1 MAEKKMNTTANI
13 NAPQVSEVELNQQ
26 IKAAAAA
33 LREEKKV
40 KVSIPKAFAKNIGPT
55 LPLGINGAMIVLPV
69 DGTEHEVPAP
79 YKALLDEYLNNLTN

>member
-1 MAEKKMNTTANI
+1 MTKLNTSKNI
-13 NAPQVSEVELNQQ
+13 ESAQVSDKDLEKQVRE
-26 IKAAAAA
+26 AAMI

-40 KVSIPKAFAKNIGPT
+40 KVSIPKVLQKSIGLT

-79 YKALLDEYLNNLTN
+79 YKALLNEYLSNLTS